1 MIRSMVAALLGF
13 AMGCG
18 GAWAETQACAVRG
31 DVKAAPENTVPA
43 FARAVEKGAGMIVL
57 DVQFTGDN
65 RFVVIHDETVDRTTN
80 GTGKVAEMG
89 FDQIRA
95 LDAGVKFGPEFAGTQ
110 VPTLREALDVI
121 PPPTRVFIRARNQP
135 GLATDIARVL
145 AEGGRLDQCY
155 LACTDSQIEEARK
168 QVPMVRVC
176 NLTRQ
181 EGARAGYLDRSIEL
195 KAHAI
200 AFTSAGGLEGLAA
213 DVARAH
219 AAGME
224 VLWFGSN
231 DAGEMRA
238 LAAVGVDYIVTA
250 DLDLCLATLAA
261 IKAETEAAAAGAAT
275 PASEAAPA
283 PEVPVTPE
291 APAAETPMPE
301 EAAPVPEA
309 GASVPPQ
316 ESAPEAAPDGAAPHA
331 PEAPAATPPAPEQP
345 PAQGETPAQTETP
358 APAPESAP
366 PAAPAPEAVP
376 AVPTP

>member
-1 MIRSMVAALLGF
+1 LLSALL
-13 AMGCG
+13 ACA
-18 GAWAETQACAVRG
+18 GAWGQTQACAVRG
-31 DVKAAPENTVPA
+31 DVKQAPENTVPA
-43 FARAVEKGAGMIVL
+43 FQRAVEKGAGMIVL
-57 DVQFTGDN
+57 DVQFTADN

-80 GTGKVAEMG
+80 GTGKVAEMS

-95 LDAGVKFGPEFAGTQ
+95 LDAGVKFAPEFAGTL

-181 EGARAGYLDRSIEL
+181 EGARGAYLDRSIEL

-200 AFTSAGGLEGLAA
+200 AFTSASGLEGLAP

-238 LAAVGVDYIVTA
+238 LVAAGVDYIVTA
-250 DLDLCLATLAA
+250 DLDLCLTTLQA
-261 IKAETEAAAAGAAT
+261 IKAEAEAAAAAAAAAAT
-275 PASEAAPA
+275 PEASPAPETPAPEAPA
-283 PEVPVTPE
+283 PE
-291 APAAETPMPE
+291 APAGETPMPE
-301 EAAPVPEA
+301 PAAPAAPEA
-309 GASVPPQ
+309 DEAPPVQ
-316 ESAPEAAPDGAAPHA
+316 EAPEAAPEVPAPSPA
-331 PEAPAATPPAPEQP
+331 PETPPPTPAPEQAPP
-345 PAQGETPAQTETP
+345 PAAEA
-358 APAPESAP
+358 AP
-366 PAAPAPEAVP
+366 PAAPAPEAAPPPMPEPPP
-376 AVPTP
+376 AAPAP